1 MLPTFRDVT
10 MLILKASRGTM
21 KLKLW
26 DENAERP
33 VRFKDIGQVQAIVQ
47 DDAGSIVV
55 HNRQLHWRVFSR
67 HSSTHIECR
76 HTLNNHVKI
85 QK

>member
-1 MLPTFRDVT
+1 

-26 DENAERP
+26 DENAERL
-33 VRFKDIGQVQAIVQ
+33 VRFKDIGQAQAIVQ

-55 HNRQLHWRVFSR
+55 HNR
-67 HSSTHIECR
+67 
-76 HTLNNHVKI
+76 
-85 QK
+85 

>member
-26 DENAERP
+26 DENAERL
-33 VRFKDIGQVQAIVQ
+33 VRFKDIGMCKPLFRMMLAVSWSTIANYI
-47 DDAGSIVV
+47 D
-55 HNRQLHWRVFSR
+55 VFSAV
-67 HSSTHIECR
+67 THR
-76 HTLNNHVKI
+76 HTLNVGTR
-85 QK
+85 

>member
-1 MLPTFRDVT
+1 

-33 VRFKDIGQVQAIVQ
+33 VRFKGIGQVQAIVQ

-76 HTLNNHVKI
+76 HTLNNDVKI